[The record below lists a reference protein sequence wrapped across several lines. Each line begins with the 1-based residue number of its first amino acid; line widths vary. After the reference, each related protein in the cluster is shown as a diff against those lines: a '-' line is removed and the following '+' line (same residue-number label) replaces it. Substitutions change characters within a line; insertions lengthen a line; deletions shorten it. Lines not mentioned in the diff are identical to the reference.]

1 MALLDDSDFVR
12 LRSLAFSGVLDL
24 PAVRGFLEAVFS
36 PVAEGEK
43 RSRAGARK
51 PATAAA
57 AAAGGRGRKRKA
69 AAADADAPAE
79 EDREVDNAASVSA
92 AAADEPSSEPQPE
105 QQALVAGAEGQQ
117 PGKGAEPAARRF
129 GVLAVRR
136 LSAELDMREDSMET
150 VLSYLE
156 ADDCPCLRMLPTAAL
171 SVKVSFYAASPE
183 QLALQYPVVKV
194 RGLNRL
200 NRQGQLWS
208 AAPLASLPPPVPL
221 LPSLAPS
228 NVYAPTHPC
237 LFFLLAPVQSVLE
250 ACPMPRNGVY
260 NAPAAK
266 LAAAAQ
272 KAPGLVLQ
280 ELRAMAAGSLIGF
293 ELSREEG
300 PAYEV
305 GGRQRMHAGASL
317 PKQPAL

>member
-1 MALLDDSDFVR
+1 
-12 LRSLAFSGVLDL
+12 
-24 PAVRGFLEAVFS
+24 VRGFLEAVFS

-43 RSRAGARK
+43 RSKAGARK
-51 PATAAA
+51 PATAAAA

-69 AAADADAPAE
+69 AAADAEAPAE
-79 EDREVDNAASVSA
+79 EDREVDNAAPVPA
-92 AAADEPSSEPQPE
+92 AAAGEPSSEPHPE
-105 QQALVAGAEGQQ
+105 QQAVVPGAEGQQ

-194 RGLNRL
+194 RGVNRL
-200 NRQGQLWS
+200 NRRAILECH
-208 AAPLASLPPPVPL
+208 AASLATLPVPL
-221 LPSLAPS
+221 LCLRSLLQCLL
-228 NVYAPTHPC
+228 TRHC

-250 ACPMPRNGVY
+250 ACLTPRNGVY

-305 GGRQRMHAGASL
+305 GGR
-317 PKQPAL
+317 